1 MMALFVLFFAF
12 LISMQAAD
20 TDFNGRWNLKVLNEP
35 RTRVWWLEV
44 EGAGTSGI
52 RGSFVGA
59 PGGDVNGI
67 PRIRIEKGELVW
79 QFEKHYGGAAG
90 VDQTGIYRAGI
101 QDGKLKGSL
110 QVKGV
115 ESASREFTGVRAPE
129 ITDAED
135 GSWKRGKAIELFNG
149 KDLTGFKAMV
159 PGKEIGWQVKGGLLG
174 NVAGA
179 NNLVTEQKFWNFE
192 LHVVFRLGK
201 ESNSGL
207 GLRGRYEV
215 QILEDFGK
223 PADIHGMGALYGRKT
238 PGKNAGQPPGAW
250 QTIDVRLVGRIV
262 TVVVNDERVIERYE
276 IPGLTAIANDADE
289 DQPGFITIQGDHGA
303 IEFRKITIIPLTRT
317 VGGRAAAGGQRD

>member
-1 MMALFVLFFAF
+1 MTFFVLFFCLVAS
-12 LISMQAAD
+12 LHAAD
-20 TDFNGRWNLKVLNEP
+20 TDFNGRWNLKVTNEP

-44 EGAGTSGI
+44 EGAGTSAI

-59 PGGDVNGI
+59 PGGDVNKI
-67 PRIRIEKGELVW
+67 PRIWIEKGELLW
-79 QFEKHYGGAAG
+79 QFQKHYGGEG
-90 VDQTGIYRAGI
+90 GDQTGTYRASI

-110 QVKGV
+110 LVKDLDTG
-115 ESASREFTGVRAPE
+115 SREFTGVRAPE
-129 ITDAED
+129 ITDRED
-135 GSWKRGKAIELFNG
+135 GSWQRGKSIELFNG
-149 KDLTGFKAMV
+149 KDMSGFHAMV
-159 PGKEIGWQVKGGLLG
+159 PGQDVGWQVKGGLLG

-179 NNLVTEQKFWNFE
+179 NNLVSDQKFWNFE

-238 PGKNAGQPPGAW
+238 PTKNAGQAPGTW
-250 QTIDVRLVGRIV
+250 QTMDVRLVGRTV

-289 DQPGFITIQGDHGA
+289 DQPGFLTIQGDHGA
-303 IEFRKITIIPLTRT
+303 IEFRRITVTPLTRRT
-317 VGGRAAAGGQRD
+317 EGR